1 MPHRKN
7 KLEVQQKFGVILRE
21 AINARYGQTV
31 SSTRLSDEFNLRAV
45 GTTTISRQTAL
56 KWLKGEAIP
65 DPGRLK
71 VLAEWLN
78 LDLNEIFKSQ
88 VYRTFN
94 ESKLPHGEG

>member
-1 MPHRKN
+1 MPHRRN
-7 KLEVQQKFGVILRE
+7 KLEVQQKFGVILKE
-21 AINARYGQTV
+21 SLEARYGYLI

-71 VLAEWLN
+71 VLAQWLD
-78 LDLNEIFKSQ
+78 LDLNDIFK
-88 VYRTFN
+88 
-94 ESKLPHGEG
+94 GM